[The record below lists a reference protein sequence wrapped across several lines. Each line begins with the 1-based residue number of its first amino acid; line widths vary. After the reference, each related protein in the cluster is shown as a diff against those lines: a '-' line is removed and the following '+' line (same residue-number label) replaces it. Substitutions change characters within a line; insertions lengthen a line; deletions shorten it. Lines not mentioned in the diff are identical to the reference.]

1 MLKLSCIHD
10 EKKALLQCVL
20 RRCVLINERV
30 YEKLVRAS
38 LNVPQSA
45 SLWVLFPMSRKFLV
59 VSSRNY
65 PLETTQGLDAAK
77 ELQNERL
84 WKLSTG

>member
-1 MLKLSCIHD
+1 MMR
-10 EKKALLQCVL
+10 KK
-20 RRCVLINERV
+20 RCFNVSSDDVSWSTRV

-77 ELQNERL
+77 ELQNKRL
-84 WKLSTG
+84 